1 MRKGDKMEETQ
12 KIKNQIEKLQKYLL
26 TFGGNTSRV
35 AMKQFAIK
43 KKINTL
49 KEKIGDTTPTYV
61 LGCNGPIVAR

>member
-1 MRKGDKMEETQ
+1 MEKSEIE
-12 KIKNQIEKLQKYLL
+12 KIKNQIAKAQKYLL
-26 TFGGNTSRV
+26 TFGGNTSKV

-49 KEKIGDTTPTYV
+49 KAKIGDTSPTYV